1 MNETAKNEMRN
12 YLSAAGFFV
21 LALTTLMLCPVL
33 LSQITENSFSILT
46 GTDIVCSILLLLI
59 GVLLAVLGKRDLTA
73 ISFLMFGSIKLL
85 LAAARTI
92 GGFGA
97 DESLFIYSILQ
108 VFLLILA
115 LILLTAKDKAKYP
128 LALLIGVE
136 GICNLIGTFSSVDL
150 RMAIIGYSHLIL
162 AVIVLYY
169 AFACASE
176 RITLPLGKT
185 LTAEQET
192 DFKKSASALGYL
204 TISASMAVWA
214 VFYLFNASDIVEEI
228 IYALDGVYAILMIL
242 IGILLFAVAKMRFT
256 PVMFL
261 LAGALLAVSSVIGDN
276 FEFILG
282 ILFIVLGIF
291 AVLRTESRIL
301 PGLMFIIYGIS
312 YFIGPVAVGAGITIL
327 AVIVNGLPAVIAL
340 YLAVATFSQKKLPL
354 F

>member
-21 LALTTLMLCPVL
+21 FALSALIVSTATLSKTVATSIFDAGIACSL
-33 LSQITENSFSILT
+33 L
-46 GTDIVCSILLLLI
+46 ILLFGI
-59 GVLLAVLGKRDLTA
+59 LLAVLGKRDLTA
-73 ISFLMFGSIKLL
+73 ITFLMLGSTKLL
-85 LAAARTI
+85 LEIT
-92 GGFGA
+92 GTHLLSSGNMA
-97 DESLFIYSILQ
+97 DLSFINVILQ
-108 VFLLILA
+108 IFLIILA

-128 LALLIGVE
+128 LAVLVGLLG
-136 GICNLIGTFSSVDL
+136 FSTIVGF
-150 RMAIIGYSHLIL
+150 IIPSEMHNNVLGFSQIIL
-162 AVIVLYY
+162 AVLALYY

-176 RITLPLGKT
+176 RFTLPLGKT

-214 VFYLFNASDIVEEI
+214 FFYIFNASDLIADI
-228 IYALDGVYAILMIL
+228 IYALDGVYALLMIL

-261 LAGALLAVSSVIGDN
+261 LAGALLAVSSVIGDS

-312 YFIGPVAVGAGITIL
+312 YFIGPVAVGAGITVL
-327 AVIVNGLPAVIAL
+327 AVIVNGLPALIAL